1 MNYDYILLIVSL
13 GFIFLFKLVWFVVFK
28 RGLILDYFF
37 FFKLNNNVFNLCV
50 FKVSKMFMFK
60 MNLWR

>member
-28 RGLILDYFF
+28 RGLILDYYF

-50 FKVSKMFMFK
+50 FIVSKMFMFK

>member
-50 FKVSKMFMFK
+50 FKVSKMFMYV
-60 MNLWR
+60 

>member
-28 RGLILDYFF
+28 RGLILDYYF

-50 FKVSKMFMFK
+50 FKVSKMLMFK